1 MCLVLQGKVHTHEES
16 AEKSKIRRGETKTI
30 F

>member
-16 AEKSKIRRGETKTI
+16 AEKSKVKRGDTKVI
-30 F
+30 C